1 MPDASAVYFY
11 KRKIKELMVK
21 YIRMKK
27 DFYVISFIF
36 TGFVM
41 LNHVAVASPPPL
53 PVFYGLPSPVL
64 LQNNLVQWISEIKH
78 FRIKW

>member
-1 MPDASAVYFY
+1 
-11 KRKIKELMVK
+11 MVK

-27 DFYVISFIF
+27 DFYVISFTL
-36 TGFVM
+36 TGAVV

-53 PVFYGLPSPVL
+53 PVCYGLPSPVL
-64 LQNNLVQWISEIKH
+64 LQKNLVQWISEIKH